1 MQNIENTTD
10 LKQWIL
16 NNKISQEERIDFEGM
31 IEAFSEYI
39 VCTNPDYLYNKT
51 YITSYISDFF
61 ECSAMLRNKYMII
74 EKNIIP
80 MLQKEK
86 IDMLN
91 VIIRID
97 EIWNY
102 FRGKCTMS
110 NNIDIN
116 VAKNPNIKLELK
128 YMGEEEYVIAKYIK
142 RNNDFQESIE
152 KCVKE
157 FINRL
162 GEFNK

>member
-1 MQNIENTTD
+1 
-10 LKQWIL
+10 
-16 NNKISQEERIDFEGM
+16 
-31 IEAFSEYI
+31 
-39 VCTNPDYLYNKT
+39 
-51 YITSYISDFF
+51 
-61 ECSAMLRNKYMII
+61 MII